1 MKRKLAALV
10 MAGAMAFSLAAC
22 GGEEAADSTSASTSQ
37 STADASSASSA
48 DSSSADSAADSSST
62 SADSSSADST
72 STSSESTGEAEIM
85 STGPNGETAVNA
97 DTLSLTE
104 EQKEEIRGM
113 GLTAAIS
120 MHYGGN
126 DWATAQ
132 IQGLTDSF
140 EDLGIELLTTTD
152 ANFSA
157 EQQVSDI
164 ENIMTLNPDILIS
177 IPVDATASADAYKRA
192 AEAGITI
199 VFMDNCPVGMTA
211 GEDYVSVVSADNYGN
226 GCIAAEILGE
236 ALGGAGDIGM
246 VYYDADYFVTNQR
259 DQGFRDTMAEKY
271 PDINIVTE
279 QGFTD
284 ENGCSEQ
291 GDAILTQ
298 YPNINGIYASW
309 DIPMEGVLSS
319 VRAAGMEGQIALST
333 IDLGNNIALEIANGT
348 VAGLGAQMPYDQGVA
363 EATLAAMSILG
374 EECPSYVAVP
384 AKRVDSENVLD
395 AYKDVYHVDAP
406 DWLVSAKNGED
417 VDASAIQ

>member
-37 STADASSASSA
+37 STADTSSASSA
-48 DSSSADSAADSSST
+48 DSSSADSASSSSAS

-72 STSSESTGEAEIM
+72 STSSESTGEAEIR

-97 DTLSLTE
+97 DTLSLTD

-132 IQGLTDSF
+132 IQGLTDTF

-236 ALGGAGDIGM
+236 TLGGEGDVGM
-246 VYYDADYFVTNQR
+246 VYYDADFFVSNQR
-259 DQGFRDTMAEKY
+259 DQGFKDTMAEKY

-319 VRAAGMEGQIALST
+319 VRAAGMEGQIALTT

>member
-298 YPNINGIYASW
+298 YPNIDGIYASW

>member
-1 MKRKLAALV
+1 MKRKLAALI

-37 STADASSASSA
+37 STADTSSASSA
-48 DSSSADSAADSSST
+48 DSSSADSASSSSAS

-72 STSSESTGEAEIM
+72 STSSESTGEAEIR

-97 DTLSLTE
+97 DTLSLTD

-132 IQGLTDSF
+132 IQGLTDTF

-164 ENIMTLNPDILIS
+164 ENIMTLDPDILIS
-177 IPVDATASADAYKRA
+177 IPVDATASADAYMRA

-236 ALGGAGDIGM
+236 TLGGEGDVGM
-246 VYYDADYFVTNQR
+246 VYYDADFFVSNQR
-259 DQGFRDTMAEKY
+259 DQGFKDTMAEKY

-319 VRAAGMEGQIALST
+319 VRAAAMEGQIALTT

-395 AYKDVYHVDAP
+395 AYEDVYHTEAP

>member
-319 VRAAGMEGQIALST
+319 VRAAAMEGQIALST

>member
-72 STSSESTGEAEIM
+72 STSSESTGEAEIR

-132 IQGLTDSF
+132 IQGLTDTF

-164 ENIMTLNPDILIS
+164 ENIMTLDPDILIS
-177 IPVDATASADAYKRA
+177 IPVDATASADAYMRA

-236 ALGGAGDIGM
+236 TLGGEGDVGM
-246 VYYDADYFVTNQR
+246 VYYDADFFVSNQR
-259 DQGFRDTMAEKY
+259 DQGFKDTMAEKY

-319 VRAAGMEGQIALST
+319 VRAAGMEGQIALTT

-395 AYKDVYHVDAP
+395 AYEDVYHTEAP

>member
-298 YPNINGIYASW
+298 YPNIDGIYASW

-319 VRAAGMEGQIALST
+319 VRAAAMEGQIALST

>member
-22 GGEEAADSTSASTSQ
+22 GGGEAADSASSGSSTTSESTASSSSADSTS
-37 STADASSASSA
+37 SSSASSA
-48 DSSSADSAADSSST
+48 DSSSAE
-62 SADSSSADST
+62 
-72 STSSESTGEAEIM
+72 STSSSSESAGEAEIM

-97 DTLSLTE
+97 DTLSLTD

-164 ENIMTLNPDILIS
+164 ENIMTLDPDILIS

-363 EATLAAMSILG
+363 EATLAALSILG

>member
-1 MKRKLAALV
+1 MKRKLAAMV

-22 GGEEAADSTSASTSQ
+22 GGEAADSTSASTSQ

-298 YPNINGIYASW
+298 YPNIDGIYASW

>member
-1 MKRKLAALV
+1 MKRKLAAMV

-22 GGEEAADSTSASTSQ
+22 GGEAADSTSASTSQ

-132 IQGLTDSF
+132 IQGLTDTF

-164 ENIMTLNPDILIS
+164 ENIMTLDPDILIS
-177 IPVDATASADAYKRA
+177 IPVDATASADAYMRA

-236 ALGGAGDIGM
+236 TLGGEGDVGM
-246 VYYDADYFVTNQR
+246 VYYDADFFVSNQR
-259 DQGFRDTMAEKY
+259 DQGFKDTMAEKY

-319 VRAAGMEGQIALST
+319 VRAAGMEGQIALTT

-395 AYKDVYHVDAP
+395 AYEDVYHTEAP

>member
-164 ENIMTLNPDILIS
+164 ENIMTLDPDILIS

-259 DQGFRDTMAEKY
+259 DQGFSDTMAEKY

-319 VRAAGMEGQIALST
+319 VRAAGMEGQIALTT

-395 AYKDVYHVDAP
+395 AYEDVYHTEAP